1 MMNEHKHINSQLTN
15 VAPNAT
21 PIFVPV
27 IVPVIAP
34 IVAPIVAPVIAPVL
48 APNRTAPVVLL
59 LIATLFFLVGCKPK
73 QIITEK
79 VVTTSDSSAVISL
92 KNELHAKEIQIENLK
107 TDFKRLSDENTRLLS
122 EASSHTINYD
132 TTASV
137 DSHTGKYPIASETIA
152 QSKSLLEK
160 TIKEFEFLKQEYNNE
175 IYKLTQEKQDL
186 EYTLESLK
194 NENRT
199 LKEKITPT
207 TGFYFKL
214 FFAGVIFGIVLILII
229 IAFKGKILSL
239 KILSCL

>member
-1 MMNEHKHINSQLTN
+1 MMKENKFTPSELTI
-15 VAPNAT
+15 VAQNAT
-21 PIFVPV
+21 PIF
-27 IVPVIAP
+27 
-34 IVAPIVAPVIAPVL
+34 APVLAPLL
-48 APNRTAPVVLL
+48 APNRTAPVLL
-59 LIATLFFLVGCKPK
+59 FLLTALLFLVGCKPK

-79 VVTTSDSSAVISL
+79 VVTTIDSTAVISL
-92 KNELHAKEIQIENLK
+92 KTELQAKEIQVENLK
-107 TDFKRLSDENTRLLS
+107 TDFKRLSDENSRLLS
-122 EASSHTINYD
+122 EASTHTINYD

-137 DSHTGKYPIASETIA
+137 DPHTGKYPIASEKIT

-175 IYKLTQEKQDL
+175 IYKLTQENQDL